1 MATLKKL
8 NMKDLYTTM
17 KQHKW
22 PIKEQVHFLRRT
34 GELLARGY
42 PISEA
47 IESIS
52 FQMHPKRKE
61 ELKNC
66 LIDLKEG
73 LSFHD
78 GLTNLGFHEDLI
90 GYVYFAEQHG
100 SFAEALLEGSKLVLK
115 KDQDK
120 QKLVNLLQYPMLLII
135 ITGFLFI
142 FVENSLLPRFTTL
155 FKSMNLEENFFTK
168 IVYTFGRFF
177 PVTLVI
183 LFFTI
188 LLTVIYY
195 FTIFRRS
202 SIFHQKVQLVR
213 IPLVGHTLRLMY
225 THYFSVQ
232 LSFLLSGGLSV
243 SEALRIFESNINQPF
258 YCQIGKEI
266 RLKLITGETLESII
280 NSFTFFERE
289 FSIIVKHGQENGKL
303 EQELYFYS
311 RHCIA
316 LVEEII
322 EKRLKII
329 QPILFI
335 FVGLLVVSMYLAILL
350 PMFHLMDGI

>member
-1 MATLKKL
+1 
-8 NMKDLYTTM
+8 
-17 KQHKW
+17 
-22 PIKEQVHFLRRT
+22 
-34 GELLARGY
+34 
-42 PISEA
+42 
-47 IESIS
+47 
-52 FQMHPKRKE
+52 MHPKRKV

-66 LIDLKEG
+66 LTDLKKG

-120 QKLVNLLQYPMLLII
+120 QKLVNLLQYPLLLII

-155 FKSMNLEENFFTK
+155 FKSMNLEENLFTK
-168 IVYTFGRFF
+168 IIYTFGRYF
-177 PVTLVI
+177 PITLVI
-183 LFFTI
+183 LFIGILFTI
-188 LLTVIYY
+188 TYY
-195 FTIFRRS
+195 FTIFRRI
-202 SIFHQKVQLVR
+202 SILHQKLQLVR

-243 SEALRIFESNINQPF
+243 SEALRIFESNTNQPF
-258 YCQIGKEI
+258 YCQLGKEI

-280 NSFTFFERE
+280 NSFTFFEKE
-289 FSIIVKHGQENGKL
+289 FAIIVKHGQENGKL

-316 LVEEII
+316 LVEEMI
-322 EKRLKII
+322 EKRLKTI
-329 QPILFI
+329 QPLLFI

>member
-1 MATLKKL
+1 LVTLTKP
-8 NMKDLYTTM
+8 NMKGLYMTM
-17 KQHKW
+17 KQRNW

-47 IESIS
+47 IKSLS
-52 FQMHPKRKE
+52 FQMQSKRKE
-61 ELKNC
+61 DLNGC
-66 LIDLKEG
+66 LIDLKKG

-120 QKLVNLLQYPMLLII
+120 HKLLNMLQYPLLLII

-155 FKSMNLEENFFTK
+155 FKSMNLEENLFTK

-177 PVTLVI
+177 PVILVVLSITII
-183 LFFTI
+183 LTG
-188 LLTVIYY
+188 IYY
-195 FTIFRRS
+195 FIIFRRI
-202 SIFHQKVQLVR
+202 SILNQKVLLVR
-213 IPLVGHTLRLMY
+213 IPLIGRILKLMY

-243 SEALRIFESNINQPF
+243 SEALSIFESNLNQPF

-266 RLKLITGETLESII
+266 RLKLVTGEKLESIVK
-280 NSFTFFERE
+280 SFIFFEKE
-289 FSIIVKHGQENGKL
+289 FAIIVKHGQENGKL

-311 RHCIA
+311 RHCIS
-316 LVEEII
+316 LVEEMI
-322 EKRLKII
+322 EKRLKTI
-329 QPILFI
+329 QPILYIFI
-335 FVGLLVVSMYLAILL
+335 GLLVVSMYLAILL